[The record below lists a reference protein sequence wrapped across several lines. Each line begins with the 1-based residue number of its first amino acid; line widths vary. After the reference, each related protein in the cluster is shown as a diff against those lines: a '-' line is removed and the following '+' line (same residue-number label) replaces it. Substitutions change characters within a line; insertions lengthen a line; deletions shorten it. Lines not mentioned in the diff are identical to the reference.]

1 VSEHQQT
8 GVAPAAEAAEPAA
21 SRTIDDVETLR
32 AMADPTRMKILNA
45 LMTPQHGQL
54 PVMSAKDLAAALGES
69 QTKLYRHIR
78 QLEGV
83 GLIWVAATRMVSG
96 IQEQRYQA
104 SQWDF
109 TLGGGFLRE
118 HADESEVMMQ
128 AIINS
133 FGDGYMGAFRAAK
146 RPPEEVP
153 ADQMFRRPKIFYYST
168 AISEE
173 HAAEIRRRLDELVDW
188 VSANVTEERHG
199 IQVNLLA
206 GYYTDADLD

>member
-1 VSEHQQT
+1 
-8 GVAPAAEAAEPAA
+8 
-21 SRTIDDVETLR
+21 
-32 AMADPTRMKILNA
+32 
-45 LMTPQHGQL
+45 
-54 PVMSAKDLAAALGES
+54 
-69 QTKLYRHIR
+69 
-78 QLEGV
+78 
-83 GLIWVAATRMVSG
+83 
-96 IQEQRYQA
+96 
-104 SQWDF
+104 
-109 TLGGGFLRE
+109 
-118 HADESEVMMQ
+118 MQ

-153 ADQMFRRPKIFYYST
+153 ADEMFRRPKIFYYST

-173 HAAEIRRRLDELVDW
+173 HAAEIRRRLDELVEW